1 MCIFNNFATRFKF
14 LSLPSRLSAPLR
26 GNLFSLSPEQREDL
40 LPSELSCCFTA
51 VSYSKVSGVHLVAE
65 LASNTRSLFSTS
77 VLFFFLKKKMMQRLC
92 RQPISD
98 KRQRTQRLIPRS
110 AGSNEIRPRS
120 PPKAAQRERASLVK
134 CGIHRRLL
142 MLVHQLACRYPKD

>member
-51 VSYSKVSGVHLVAE
+51 VSYSKVSGVHLVRNWPATHDRYSP
-65 LASNTRSLFSTS
+65 LQFY
-77 VLFFFLKKKMMQRLC
+77 FFLKKKMMQRLC

-120 PPKAAQRERASLVK
+120 PPKAAQRVRASLVK